1 MHFSGLVPRYLQLS
15 HYSQNLQTPIG
26 SIDPNKYESTSVKD
40 SWTGI
45 DKFVEDTLK
54 EWKAPGMAVAIIN
67 GDDIEAKV
75 SNLPMTVSDFLDHL
89 WSLNHG
95 MVLQLNN
102 LLIHTTRD
110 MD

>member
-1 MHFSGLVPRYLQLS
+1 
-15 HYSQNLQTPIG
+15 
-26 SIDPNKYESTSVKD
+26 
-40 SWTGI
+40 
-45 DKFVEDTLK
+45 
-54 EWKAPGMAVAIIN
+54 MAVAIIN